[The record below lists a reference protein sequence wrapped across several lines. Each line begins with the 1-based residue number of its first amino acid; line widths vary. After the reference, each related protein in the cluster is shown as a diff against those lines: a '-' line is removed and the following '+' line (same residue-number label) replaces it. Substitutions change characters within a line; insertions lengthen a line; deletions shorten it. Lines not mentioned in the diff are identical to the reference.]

1 MPKVKILTDENVS
14 PKIVKVMRT
23 QGYDVKD
30 IKEEK
35 LFGVSD
41 HQVLIL
47 ANKEKR
53 TIITYDKDFANLR
66 NHPLQSHKGV
76 VLLRYSELKPSGL
89 INKFLP
95 LLSSLIKR
103 KLIGNL
109 IIVSDDSVEIIEK

>member
-47 ANKEKR
+47 ANK
-53 TIITYDKDFANLR
+53 
-66 NHPLQSHKGV
+66 
-76 VLLRYSELKPSGL
+76 
-89 INKFLP
+89 
-95 LLSSLIKR
+95 
-103 KLIGNL
+103 
-109 IIVSDDSVEIIEK
+109 